1 MKNNVKKVVSVL
13 TAASMTVSLASVAGA
28 EAAEEYIAAPYT
40 VEDGIECPEEY
51 MAPVF
56 YENEDGPT
64 IGVTLVGVIQ
74 QDGKYFKDSD
84 NDQELDVF
92 EDWRLS
98 TEERVADLVGKMSQ

>member
-28 EAAEEYIAAPYT
+28 ESAEYIAAPYT
-40 VEDGIECPEEY
+40 VEDGIECPMEY

-64 IGVTLVGVIQ
+64 IGVITTRSWMCLRTGGYLQKSVWQIWLE
-74 QDGKYFKDSD
+74 K
-84 NDQELDVF
+84 
-92 EDWRLS
+92 
-98 TEERVADLVGKMSQ
+98 